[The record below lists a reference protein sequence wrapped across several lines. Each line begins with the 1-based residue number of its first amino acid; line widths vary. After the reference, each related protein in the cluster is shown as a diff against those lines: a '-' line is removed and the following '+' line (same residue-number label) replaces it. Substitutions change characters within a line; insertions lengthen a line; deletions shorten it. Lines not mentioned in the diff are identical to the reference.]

1 MLVLYHILVLGG
13 GVRTSNNTIILDESQ
28 QQWLAPCPEPGAV
41 AKPFRTQLL
50 KWVGNKQKQAGAI
63 ISHFPKTFGTYYEP
77 FLWEDV
83 LGWMC
88 SLIFAQAFLAF
99 PLAQAFLAFPL
110 VEAIASWIEHPLTG
124 MI

>member
-1 MLVLYHILVLGG
+1 MVIP
-13 GVRTSNNTIILDESQ
+13 DESQ
-28 QQWLAPCPEPGAV
+28 QQWPAPCPEPRAV

-99 PLAQAFLAFPL
+99 PLA
-110 VEAIASWIEHPLTG
+110 EAIASWIEHPLTG